1 MEIKNAESMKGFYQA
16 ADGKVTLAY
25 RAGDTFGFGDAYV
38 LVTYDDG
45 SEAQFNLQE
54 QLEKEEGRMVILL
67 SMPDRKKLTV
77 SGIDMTT
84 QRENE
89 IYIGWAG
96 GKLLEVVY
104 VITA

>member
-1 MEIKNAESMKGFYQA
+1 
-16 ADGKVTLAY
+16 
-25 RAGDTFGFGDAYV
+25 
-38 LVTYDDG
+38 
-45 SEAQFNLQE
+45 
-54 QLEKEEGRMVILL
+54 MVILL